1 MALSTIAEGW
11 EWPDDSMAIDHPA
24 LELPVPAEEPPV
36 PYVPWEELRRQEDR
50 KLERMEESGNEASY
64 SHLYA
69 HLENSELD
77 WSLEGR
83 LVCRVPRCPSFGKEF
98 PQLDELKQHLNTK
111 AHKALDEW
119 YGSVAVFSP
128 GPRFP
133 RVPPLDNDAGAD
145 QTIEE
150 MPVLSMGLTV
160 PSIPGPR
167 SPTPELF
174 GAGVITPP
182 NPPLYA

>member
-83 LVCRVPRCPSFGKEF
+83 L
-98 PQLDELKQHLNTK
+98 
-111 AHKALDEW
+111 ALDEW